1 MQQQTLK
8 IKTTD
13 RDPFAI
19 VELDGVLA
27 GPTVYEL
34 KHEGNR
40 LVQHLGRHYVVL
52 DMEKVTFID
61 SGAIGVVMYLVNM
74 CKQMGGRMAAVG
86 PSAKE
91 ALGSLY
97 QVSLQKF
104 VDFHPDSQTALAKI
118 CEKCGLNP
126 PRDIVAAQQGD
137 SPGEGPAGDRLEQ
150 LEGRLDKIESLLE
163 RIAGMNQ
170 DDELSA

>member
-1 MQQQTLK
+1 MQQTLK
-8 IKTTD
+8 IETTD

-19 VELDGVLA
+19 IELDGVLP
-27 GPTVYEL
+27 GLTVYEL
-34 KHEGNR
+34 KYEGNR

-91 ALGSLY
+91 ALGFLY

-104 VDFHPDSQTALAKI
+104 VDFHPDAQTALAKI

-126 PRDIVAAQQGD
+126 PRDIVAAQQSD
-137 SPGEGPAGDRLEQ
+137 SPEVAAGGDRLGQ
-150 LEGRLDKIESLLE
+150 LETRMANIESLLE
-163 RIAGMNQ
+163 GLLGMKQ
-170 DDELSA
+170 DDELSIG